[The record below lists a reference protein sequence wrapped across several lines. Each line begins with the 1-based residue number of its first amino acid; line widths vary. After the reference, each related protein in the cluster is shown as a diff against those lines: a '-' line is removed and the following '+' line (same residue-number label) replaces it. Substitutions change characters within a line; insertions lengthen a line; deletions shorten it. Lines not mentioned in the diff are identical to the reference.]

1 MRLAV
6 WASPSLKHVYRAL
19 ALVALL
25 IAGQQGAV
33 VHELNHLAGAQ
44 SIDLRAG
51 ASASETT
58 DSNCA
63 LCPLFAQAATA
74 AFSHSFQIPSA
85 GRAGIVRVDEPLFEA
100 VDAAVPT
107 PRSRGPPSLS

>member
-1 MRLAV
+1 MRFTV
-6 WASPSLKHVYRAL
+6 WASLPLKHVCRAL
-19 ALVALL
+19 ALAALL

-33 VHELNHLAGAQ
+33 VHELGHLAAAQ
-44 SIDLRAG
+44 SADLH

-58 DSNCA
+58 DGNCP

-74 AFSHSFQIPSA
+74 AFSHSFQIPA
-85 GRAGIVRVDEPLFEA
+85 ARRAGVDRVAEPPVEA

>member
-1 MRLAV
+1 
-6 WASPSLKHVYRAL
+6 LKHVYRAL

-33 VHELNHLAGAQ
+33 VHELTHLTGAQ
-44 SIDLRAG
+44 SIDLQ
-51 ASASETT
+51 ASAGETT

-85 GRAGIVRVDEPLFEA
+85 RRSGIVRVAEPVFQA
-100 VDAAVPT
+100 VDAAVPR

>member
-1 MRLAV
+1 MRFAV
-6 WASPSLKHVYRAL
+6 WASPPLKHVYRAL

-33 VHELNHLAGAQ
+33 VHELSHLAGAQ
-44 SIDLRAG
+44 GTELQ
-51 ASASETT
+51 ASASDAA

-85 GRAGIVRVDEPLFEA
+85 RRAGIFRVDEPLFQA